1 MEQRWAT
8 MIVMNVPCIFLFQTS
23 WVVTWT
29 TRPPQSSRSTL
40 EATTAPCSAQASVS
54 ASVWPVFP
62 SHCRLTAVRRFQST
76 SSKRVKPPHNCP
88 FPSGNLQVIQGDF
101 RRHRSRHLRC
111 WLVVT
116 PVQITMAASVSANC
130 RPWSSRTSFETWRCF
145 SSWQKSVPSSP
156 PTIRWV
162 GSRAIIMDA
171 GGWWGGG
178 GGGGGGGQAVPYTK

>member
-116 PVQITMAASVSANC
+116 PVQIGRTAKNRTC
-130 RPWSSRTSFETWRCF
+130 LRPKARRPTCEDLWRQSGLSGVRAHCLPGRVCAGRSRCLLHLLLYGE
-145 SSWQKSVPSSP
+145 
-156 PTIRWV
+156 
-162 GSRAIIMDA
+162 
-171 GGWWGGG
+171 
-178 GGGGGGGQAVPYTK
+178 